1 MMDRRI
7 VQPGEI
13 GSDASLIGSP
23 SVQGSAQEP
32 FARTSGVERRPVLIT
47 SRARWGPPT
56 AVAPEGRP
64 FQHPSLPFKSGRS
77 LASGMTVTSGPGGSG
92 PESNVVKVP
101 GGHLAYDAAGR
112 GESVVFIHSVIA
124 DRRMWDREFARL
136 GSHHR
141 AVRFDLRGFGGSS
154 ATTERFSNI
163 ADLHAIIHELR
174 LAPATLVG
182 SSMGGAIAVDY
193 ALEHPDDVAALF
205 LAAPG
210 LSGGILPPFDAAE
223 QRALDYDDQK
233 SQEISRAWAAG
244 ERSRAVELLRSL
256 WCAELQGAALALFRT
271 MVEENL
277 TEVFASPTQNQAQAT
292 PAAKR
297 LGQLRAPTTVV
308 VGDRDNPSMP
318 VFARRIAD
326 GISGS
331 RLVTVPG
338 ADHLVNLSQPGAFE
352 THLLAA
358 LPGRRQ

>member
-1 MMDRRI
+1 
-7 VQPGEI
+7 
-13 GSDASLIGSP
+13 
-23 SVQGSAQEP
+23 
-32 FARTSGVERRPVLIT
+32 
-47 SRARWGPPT
+47 
-56 AVAPEGRP
+56 
-64 FQHPSLPFKSGRS
+64 
-77 LASGMTVTSGPGGSG
+77 MTVTSGPGRARPDSDI
-92 PESNVVKVP
+92 VKVP

-112 GESVVFIHSVIA
+112 GATVVFIHSVIA

-136 GSHHR
+136 AGHHR
-141 AVRFDLRGFGGSS
+141 VVRFDLRGFGGSS
-154 ATTERFSNI
+154 AATDRFSNI

-223 QRALDYDDQK
+223 QAALDYDDQK
-233 SQEISRAWAAG
+233 SQEISRAWTAG
-244 ERSRAVELLRSL
+244 DRSKAVELLQHL
-256 WCAELQGAALALFRT
+256 WCAALKGPALSLFRT

-292 PAAKR
+292 PAATR
-297 LGQLRAPTTVV
+297 LGQLHAPTTVA

-318 VFARRIAD
+318 VFARRISE

-331 RLVTVPG
+331 RLVTIPG
-338 ADHLVNLSQPGAFE
+338 ADHLINLSQPEAFE
-352 THLLAA
+352 THLLATFA
-358 LPGRRQ
+358 SRRQ